1 MSDFAEWMK
10 VMGYNGKQV
19 TEAAAMI
26 GIENRFTAS
35 NTFRDK
41 RALSKAERLAMS
53 AVRAGLKEWTPE
65 NDVQSSALSGTN
77 HSAIGRA
84 MSEINEMIQ
93 RAVDERLAARASG
106 K

>member
-19 TEAAAMI
+19 TEAAALI
-26 GIENRFTAS
+26 GIENKFTAS

-41 RALSKAERLAMS
+41 RALSKSERLAMS
-53 AVRAGLKEWTPE
+53 AVRAKLPEWTPE
-65 NDVQSSALSGTN
+65 TDAQTSAFAGEN
-77 HSAIGRA
+77 NSAVGRI
-84 MSEINEMIQ
+84 MSEINEMIR